1 MAHKVL
7 LITSGQPSLNPR
19 LVKEADALANAGYD
33 VTVLYAYWNDWGTKF
48 DEEQL
53 ADKKWMA
60 IRVGGDPSKQ
70 SSTYFLSRILHKAA
84 TAIYKTTGIN
94 LLVENMLTRST
105 YFLIQE
111 AKKHKAAIYIAH
123 NLGAL
128 PAVVIAAKKHKAKCG
143 FDAEDFHRQEVS
155 DDVNSI
161 HYKLTKYIED
171 KYLNQTD
178 YITASSPQIAA
189 AYKELY
195 PNTDITTIL
204 NVFPKSTIGNV
215 QSTSNIEPIRI
226 VWFSQTVGKNRGIET
241 IIQALQVF
249 NSNEFELY
257 LLGNVST
264 EVKNEF
270 IALAQNASNALFFHP
285 PVAPDSLVEFISQF
299 DIGLASEP
307 GFSLNNSLALS
318 NKIFT
323 YLQAGLAII
332 ASDTVAQKRF
342 MDDNPAIG
350 KVYQKN
356 DVNSL
361 INILSYY
368 QANKDIL
375 LDTRKA
381 SLKLGHEKY
390 NWENE
395 SKTFLSIVNKTLNVE

>member
-1 MAHKVL
+1 LAHTVL

-53 ADKKWMA
+53 ADKKWKA
-60 IRVGGDPSKQ
+60 IRVGGDPSEQ
-70 SSTYFLSRILHKAA
+70 RATYFISRILYRAA
-84 TAIYKTTGIN
+84 TAIYKTTGLN
-94 LLVENMLTRST
+94 LLAENTLTRGT
-105 YFLIQE
+105 HFLIQE
-111 AKKHKAAIYIAH
+111 AKKHKAHLYIAH

-128 PAVVIAAKKHKAKCG
+128 PATVIAAKKHKAKCG

-155 DDVNSI
+155 DDVNSP

-195 PNTDITTIL
+195 PDRDITTIL

-215 QSTSNIEPIRI
+215 QSTSNIEPVKI

-241 IIQALQVF
+241 IIQALQAL
-249 NSNEFELY
+249 NNNEVELH
-257 LLGNVST
+257 LLGNASD

-270 IALAQNASNALFFHP
+270 IGLASNISNNLFFHP
-285 PVAPDSLVEFISQF
+285 PVSPDSLVELISQF

-307 GFSLNNSLALS
+307 GFSLNNNLALS

-332 ASDTVAQKRF
+332 ASNTIAQQRF

-350 KVYQKN
+350 KIYQKN

-361 INILSYY
+361 VDILAYY
-368 QANKDIL
+368 LANRNIL

-390 NWENE
+390 NWETE
-395 SKTFLSIVNKTLNVE
+395 SKTFIPIINKTLNVE